1 MKLTYKIIDVTTV
14 ILYLTKGHIEDG
26 VRVKLPRGVRHAT
39 AVKMV
44 EDLIAAA
51 NKVLEG
57 EPK

>member
-1 MKLTYKIIDVTTV
+1 MSKLAYKIIDVTTV
-14 ILYLTKGHIEDG
+14 ILYLTKGHVEDG
-26 VRVKLPRGVRHAT
+26 VRYTLPRGVRHGT

-57 EPK
+57 Q

>member
-1 MKLTYKIIDVTTV
+1 MSKLAYKVIDVMTV

-39 AVKMV
+39 ALRMV
-44 EDLIAAA
+44 ADVVAAA

-57 EPK
+57 Q